1 MKYAN
6 KFGGALVPR
15 LPRLGFS
22 VVSSR
27 SKPDLIYKALAAT
40 AICLTLGW
48 TGTDVQAQSASGD
61 RTASSSEKQPHAMD
75 FAPHPSEGADAIVVI
90 TPDANYELHRA
101 QKTKRIIKGRML
113 SNERSIVDITDGAIT
128 HAPDTIVAPLEKGKS
143 VKLFLRRYPGRNDY
157 YITAIFPAD
166 FPSEVSK

>member
-6 KFGGALVPR
+6 KCGEALVPL

-27 SKPDLIYKALAAT
+27 SKLDPIGKAIAAT
-40 AICLTLGW
+40 TICLAMGW
-48 TGTDVQAQSASGD
+48 TGTDVQAQSVSVD
-61 RTASSSEKQPHAMD
+61 RTASSSEKQPLALD
-75 FAPHPSEGADAIVVI
+75 FGPHPSEGADAIVVI

-113 SNERSIVDITDGAIT
+113 SNERSVVDIADGAIT
-128 HAPDTIVAPLEKGKS
+128 HAPEAIVAPLEKGKP
-143 VKLFLRRYPGRNDY
+143 VKLFLRRYPGANDY

-166 FPSEVSK
+166 FPSEAVK